1 MYFLKAAMMLLRT
14 IFFVLIVS
22 IAGCSFFQK
31 TGEALFG
38 PGKQKA
44 TLTDRMSTYVDLL
57 SLPSPRGKIVVA
69 VYGFSDLTGQYRPAP
84 ASSFSTAVTQGAAA
98 MLVQVLNESGW
109 FVTLEREGLQNLLT
123 ERKIIRA
130 AIKEQ
135 GNIPPFELP
144 SLMSA
149 NIMLEGGIVAYDTN
163 IKTGG
168 AGVRYFG
175 IGISEQYRVDEVTVN
190 LRAVDVRSGRVVSS
204 VLTSKKILSRQIQGD
219 VYQFVEYKRLLEI
232 EAGTTTNDPAQLCV
246 LSAIEAAVIHLISQ
260 GVNANLWALQ
270 DNKEYPASVL
280 SEYAETPVKI
290 L

>member
-1 MYFLKAAMMLLRT
+1 MMLLRT
-14 IFFVLIVS
+14 IFVVLIFF
-22 IAGCSFFQK
+22 IGGCSFFQK

-44 TLTDRMSTYVDLL
+44 TLTDRMSTFVDLL

-149 NIMLEGGIVAYDTN
+149 NIMLEGGIVAYETN

-168 AGVRYFG
+168 AGIRYFG
-175 IGISEQYRVDEVTVN
+175 IGISQQYRVDEVTVN
-190 LRAVDVRSGRVVSS
+190 LRAVDVRSGRVLSS

-260 GVNANLWALQ
+260 GVNSNLWALQ
-270 DNKEYPASVL
+270 DSREYPASVL
-280 SEYAETPVKI
+280 SEYAETPIKV